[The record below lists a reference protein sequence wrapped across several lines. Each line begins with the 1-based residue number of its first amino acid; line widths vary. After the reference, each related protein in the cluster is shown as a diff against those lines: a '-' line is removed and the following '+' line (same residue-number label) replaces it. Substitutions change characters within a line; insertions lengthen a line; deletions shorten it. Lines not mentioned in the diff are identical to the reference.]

1 MNFKIFGEVLAKR
14 QGASGLI
21 FSSLGKVVASK
32 ELVVVVFIMAI
43 LAIIIIPLPHYALD
57 FFLAISIAL
66 SLLIILIGLY
76 ISKPTDFSAFPP
88 LLLMVT
94 LFRLALNIATT
105 RMILS
110 NGHLGAENVS
120 GIINAFGNF
129 VVGGNYVIGIIVFS
143 ILVIVNYLVITNGA
157 TRVAEVQARFTLEA
171 MPGKQMAIDADLN
184 SGLIDKEEAQKR
196 REILVQEANFYG
208 AMDGASKFVKGDAI
222 AGIIITFINIIG
234 GFLIGFFM
242 HDMSVATSASTFTI
256 LTIGDGL
263 VSQIPALIVSTATG
277 IVITRATKNEERN
290 FASSVVE
297 QLLSNSKILLI
308 VGSILLF
315 FALIPGLP
323 TLSLGFV
330 GILFVLMSYLLGT
343 QGKNNIFT
351 NIQKW
356 FFKNAPDSPQIKQN
370 PKETSKEPRSAKS
383 IRELEEQIR
392 LKEQASLNDKL
403 KINVLQ
409 LSLGYGLTRLAEH
422 PDSPLIERI
431 RGVRENIAQMY
442 GFIVPHIRIKANPSY
457 DFSPNGYEILLKGV
471 SVGQGEVMPDKF
483 LAINSTGMDDLVEL
497 DGIKAKDPAL
507 NMDGVWID
515 KKDKDD
521 ATIAGYSVVDSAQI
535 ISVHISQTIKYY
547 AEEILTRQDVKNLI
561 ERLRDDFP
569 SIVADSEK
577 IPLGVIHQVLKELL
591 HDEIPI
597 KDMLTILETIIEV
610 APAAQN
616 SVPIIM
622 DYVRSAL
629 ARVITENLKSEDG
642 IVKLFILPQESED
655 YLLSKLKDMQPYG
668 KKLMLS
674 IGETQILRNAIEGAI
689 AKAQSIHNIPILLV
703 GTALRRALA
712 KEMESNALAIKV
724 VGHSEI
730 SSNAKCEILG
740 NLDLKFN
747 S

>member
-1 MNFKIFGEVLAKR
+1 MAKGKGQVLSVITPIFKNIL
-14 QGASGLI
+14 
-21 FSSLGKVVASK
+21 ASK
-32 ELVVVVFIMAI
+32 DLIVIFFIMAI
-43 LAIIIIPLPHYALD
+43 LAIIIIPLPSYLLD
-57 FFLAISIAL
+57 LFLTISIAL
-66 SLLIILIGLY
+66 SVLIILIGLY
-76 ISKPTDFSAFPP
+76 ISKPTDFSAFPT

-110 NGHLGAENVS
+110 KGHEGVENVS
-120 GIINAFGNF
+120 EIISAFGNF
-129 VVGGNYVIGIIVFS
+129 VVGGNYVIGIIIFS
-143 ILVIVNYLVITNGA
+143 ILVIVNYLVITNGS

-196 REILVQEANFYG
+196 REILVQEADFYG
-208 AMDGASKFVKGDAI
+208 SMDGASKFVKGDAI
-222 AGIIITFINIIG
+222 AGIIITFVNIIG
-234 GFLIGFFM
+234 GFLIGAFG
-242 HDMSVATSASTFTI
+242 HGMSIADSASTFTI

-277 IVITRATKNEERN
+277 IVITRATKSEEKD
-290 FASSVVE
+290 FASGVVS
-297 QLLSNSKILLI
+297 QLLGNSKILLI
-308 VGSILLF
+308 VGGILVF

-323 TLSLGFV
+323 SFSLSFV
-330 GILFVLMSYLLGT
+330 GFIFLLMSYLLST
-343 QGKNNIFT
+343 QGSDNVFT
-351 NIQKW
+351 NMQKW
-356 FFKNAPDSPQIKQN
+356 LFKKMDIEAKPQIKQM
-370 PKETSKEPRSAKS
+370 PKEPTKEPRSAKS

-409 LSLGYGLTRLAEH
+409 LSLGYGLTKLAEH

-457 DFSPNGYEILLKGV
+457 DFSPNGYEILLKGI

-483 LAINSTGMDDLVEL
+483 LAINSTGMEITEIE
-497 DGIKAKDPAL
+497 GIKAKDPAL
-507 NMDGVWID
+507 NMDGLWIE

-521 ATIAGYSVVDSAQI
+521 ATIAGYTVVDSAHI
-535 ISVHISQTIKYY
+535 ISVHISQIIKYY

-561 ERLRDDFP
+561 DRLKDDFP
-569 SIVADSEK
+569 SLVADSEK

-597 KDMLTILETIIEV
+597 KDMLTILETIVEV
-610 APAAQN
+610 APGAQN

-629 ARVITENLKSEDG
+629 SRVITDMLKDDDG
-642 IVKLFILPQESED
+642 IVKLFIMPQESED

-668 KKLMLS
+668 KKLILS
-674 IGETQILRNAIEGAI
+674 IGETQILRNAIDVAI
-689 AKAQSIHNIPILLV
+689 IKAQSLHIVPILLV
-703 GTALRRALA
+703 STTLRRALA

-724 VGHSEI
+724 IGHSEI

-740 NLDLKFN
+740 NLELKFN
-747 S
+747 